1 LDLLK
6 RSLVEEIK
14 ELGRNVFTKN
24 EETLKALT
32 EKITDQIEKEKNEKI
47 KAIEDDAE
55 KLLDELDDIYDN
67 IMDESVQVNEDT
79 DKIKTIGETMIS
91 KAKSS
96 KAAVDAS
103 QEIKKQFNER
113 MKSMK
118 KINIKFKL
126 NKSLDENLIGRLV
139 DENAVNKTEVV
150 KKIKKATP
158 KTTPTTRRIGA
169 TRARTAK

>member
-1 LDLLK
+1 MDLLK

-139 DENAVNKTEVV
+139 DENPVNKTEVV

-169 TRARTAK
+169 TRARTVK